1 VQREKNEKGCLQMES
16 DPLLANGSGSQ
27 LLYYYFFAERD
38 HSCWAQIEHMQALL
52 GSDNSPICPLEA
64 QKG

>member
-1 VQREKNEKGCLQMES
+1 MES